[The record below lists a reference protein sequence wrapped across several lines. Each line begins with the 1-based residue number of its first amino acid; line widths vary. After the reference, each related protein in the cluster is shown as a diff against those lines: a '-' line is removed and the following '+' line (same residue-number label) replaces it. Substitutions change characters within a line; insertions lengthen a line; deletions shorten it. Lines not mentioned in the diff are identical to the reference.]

1 MNLRDLPVYKMHLDC
16 NEPEG
21 HTKVTIEACISILDE
36 FINDCQALYDKQNK
50 PTIGI
55 DAGQLIVKR
64 NELRAY
70 LK

>member
-1 MNLRDLPVYKMHLDC
+1 MNIRDLPVYKLHLDC
-16 NEPEG
+16 NELED
-21 HTKVTIEACISILDE
+21 HTRVSIKACISILDK
-36 FINDCQALYDKQNK
+36 FIEDCQALYDKQNK

-64 NELRAY
+64 NELSAY